1 MTINPETDHVKLKE
15 IGNEAYKKGDLDLAL
30 DAYTRAMDN
39 AKKEKSR
46 DEDLAILY
54 KNRAAVYIKNQEF
67 QSAIVDCT
75 KSLELVP
82 NDLKALFRRCQAN
95 EALGQIEAAYNDARQ
110 VHNVDPKSKDI
121 EPVLIRL
128 HKAVSQKMT
137 EMAQTSNKVKSMFDL
152 VFDPSKESEKREK
165 AADNLVYLA
174 RDKAGAEILFKEGS
188 VQQIAKLMKIEKN
201 HSIRLSLIRCIGEIS
216 KKDREYV
223 VTILANCGV
232 PFFLEILNTN
242 DEETLNASSYVIQ
255 LILDRLSD
263 AHVIKKVKEMRKNPR
278 MMTSDERKWCNKVEN
293 ERSDLIRNS
302 KEITSIF
309 NVLTSN
315 CTSRTLTGEARD
327 AIIGLIMKN
336 CKVDELG
343 WAEKML
349 KTDAYERLMEVASEM
364 TEYKHESSMEITDN
378 TRTVVGV
385 CMAFCYEAMYD
396 DNRRNAICDHVDKF
410 IQDKL
415 LDPSMESKVR
425 CTVAITTLL
434 KNAVELGMGQI
445 SKDGVIPMML
455 EMAKSDN
462 YVMQVAAAEALIA
475 ATAKKKDSSTILQ
488 QGIDVLKQLY
498 KSSKNDHIKVRALV
512 GMCKLGASSG
522 HDASLRPFA
531 DGSTEKLAEACRRFL
546 VNPGKDRDLRKWAAE
561 GLSFLS
567 LDADVKEKLVDDEP
581 AIKALIELAKEG
593 KQDCMYGII
602 TLLVNL
608 TNSYE
613 KQEIMP
619 EMIELAKFAKHH
631 IPQDHELDDPDFV
644 DKRVFT
650 LANSGITYALVALSK
665 TESKNIKELISRVL
679 NAICK
684 NPELRGLVVQ
694 QGGSKALCS
703 MALEGNEKGMR
714 QASQALARI
723 GITQD
728 PSIAFPGQ
736 RAVDIVRPICQL
748 LNAEYD
754 GLENFEALMCL
765 GNLASLNDS
774 TRNRILKESDFVTQ
788 IESYMF
794 EDHMMI
800 RRAAVQ
806 CFTNLCVSPLHVKR
820 CEGKNDKIKYCVLL
834 CGDDSDIEVVRAAA
848 GALAM
853 LTSQS
858 EKCCRKVFDS
868 IQWNE
873 CLLNMLSN
881 PDLDIAL
888 RGVVIV
894 KNMITAGKDIAEK
907 LIETQIM
914 ECLQAHIFKAQLDE
928 GSYKPDDQL
937 KKVRDVAEETLN
949 IVHSM
954 KLIKTKKEA
963 EDNPQSDDD

>member
-67 QSAIVDCT
+67 QSAVVDCT

-327 AIIGLIMKN
+327 AIVGLIMKN
-336 CKVDELG
+336 CKVDELE

-364 TEYKHESSMEITDN
+364 TEYRHESSMEITDN

-396 DNRRNAICDHVDKF
+396 DKRRNAICEHVDKF

-434 KNAVELGMGQI
+434 KNAVDLGMGQI
-445 SKDGVIPMML
+445 AKEGVIPMML

-462 YVMQVAAAEALIA
+462 YVMQVAASEALIA
-475 ATAKKKDSSTILQ
+475 ATAKKKDSSQILQ

-567 LDADVKEKLVDDEP
+567 LDADVKEKLVDDEA

-631 IPQDHELDDPDFV
+631 IPQDHELDDLDFV

-650 LANSGITYALVALSK
+650 LANSGITYALVALCK

-748 LNAEYD
+748 LNSEYD

-765 GNLASLNDS
+765 GNLAALNDS

-853 LTSQS
+853 VTSQS
-858 EKCCRKVFDS
+858 ETCCRKVFDS
-868 IQWNE
+868 IQWSE
-873 CLLNMLSN
+873 CLLNLLSN
-881 PDLDIAL
+881 PDLDIVL

-894 KNMITAGKDIAEK
+894 KNMITSGKDIAEK

-937 KKVRDVAEETLN
+937 KKVRDAAKETLD
-949 IVHSM
+949 IAHSM
-954 KLIKTKKEA
+954 KLIKTKKEV
-963 EDNPQSDDD
+963 DDSPQSDDD

>member
-1 MTINPETDHVKLKE
+1 MTIDPAADHVRLKDM
-15 IGNEAYKKGDLDLAL
+15 GNDAYKKGEYDLAL
-30 DAYTRAMDN
+30 DAYTRALDTS
-39 AKKEKSR
+39 KEDKIR
-46 DEDLAILY
+46 DEELAILY
-54 KNRAAVYIKNQEF
+54 KNRAQVLLKNEDF
-67 QSAIVDCT
+67 QSAVADCT
-75 KSLELVP
+75 KCLELVP
-82 NDLKALFRRCQAN
+82 NDPKALYRRSLAY
-95 EALGQIEAAYNDARQ
+95 EGLGQIDSAYNDARQ
-110 VHNVDPKSKDI
+110 VHKVDPKNKDI
-121 EPVLIRL
+121 EPVLVRL
-128 HKAVSQKMT
+128 HRAVQQKVT
-137 EMAQTSNKVKSMFDL
+137 EMAQTANKVKSMFDL
-152 VFDPSKESEKREK
+152 VFDPSKESEKRRK

-174 RDKAGAEILFKEGS
+174 KDKAGAENLFKEGS
-188 VQQIAKLMKIEKN
+188 VQQIAKLMKIEKDHN
-201 HSIRLSLIRCIGEIS
+201 IRLSLIRCIGEIS
-216 KKDREYV
+216 KKNREYV
-223 VTILANCGV
+223 LAILTNCGV
-232 PFFLEILNTN
+232 PFFLDILNSN

-255 LILDRLSD
+255 LILDSLSD
-263 AHVIKKVKEMRKNPR
+263 ANVMKKVKELRKNPR

-293 ERSDLIRNS
+293 ERFDLIKNS

-315 CTSRTLTGEARD
+315 CTSRMLTGEARD

-349 KTDAYERLMEVASEM
+349 RTDAYERLMEVASEM
-364 TEYKHESSMEITDN
+364 TEYKHESSMEITDD

-396 DNRRNAICDHVDKF
+396 DKRRNAICDHVDKF

-567 LDADVKEKLVDDEP
+567 LDADVKEKLVDDEA

-631 IPQDHELDDPDFV
+631 IPQEHELDDPDFV

-703 MALEGNEKGMR
+703 MALDGNEKGMR

-748 LNAEYD
+748 LNVEYD

-794 EDHMMI
+794 EDHIMI

-820 CEGKNDKIKYCVLL
+820 CEGKNDKIKFCVLL

-873 CLLNMLSN
+873 CLLNLLSN
-881 PDLDIAL
+881 PDLDIVL

-907 LIETQIM
+907 LIETHIM
-914 ECLQAHIFKAQLDE
+914 ECLQAHIFKAKLDE
-928 GSYKPDDQL
+928 GSYKPDEQL
-937 KKVRDVAEETLN
+937 KKVRDAAEETLN
-949 IVHSM
+949 IAHSM
-954 KLIKTKKEA
+954 KIIKTQKELD
-963 EDNPQSDDD
+963 DNPQSDED